1 MIKNVLQE
9 VGGLGVY
16 ALTSLL
22 LFFGVFTGAL
32 VFTFVQRASLCR
44 KMESLPLED
53 EPTPQSKK
61 GANNL

>member
-16 ALTSLL
+16 ALISML
-22 LFFGVFTGAL
+22 LFFTVFTGAI
-32 VFTFVQRASLCR
+32 VFTFVQRPSLCR

-53 EPTPQSKK
+53 EEVPNPAK
-61 GANNL
+61 GAK

>member
-16 ALTSLL
+16 ALISML
-22 LFFGVFTGAL
+22 LFFTVFTGAL
-32 VFTFVQRASLCR
+32 VFTFLQRASLCR

-53 EPTPQSKK
+53 DETPKQIK
-61 GANNL
+61 GAK

>member
-16 ALTSLL
+16 ALVSLL
-22 LFFGVFTGAL
+22 LFFTVFTGAV
-32 VFTFVQRASLCR
+32 VFTFIQRASLCR

-53 EPTPQSKK
+53 ELSTQNRK
-61 GANNL
+61 GAN